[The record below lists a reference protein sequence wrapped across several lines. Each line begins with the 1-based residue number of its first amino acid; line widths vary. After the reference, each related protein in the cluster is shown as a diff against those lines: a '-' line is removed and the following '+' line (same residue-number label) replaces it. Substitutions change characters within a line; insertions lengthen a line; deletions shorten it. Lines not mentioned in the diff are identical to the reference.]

1 MKKTHEN
8 TAAARLALHISK
20 SFSRQLLYE
29 QLHTEVENI
38 YSLKMRKGIPLT
50 KGEINKIDTLS
61 IINTYYSPKQWII

>member
-1 MKKTHEN
+1 MRKTHEN
-8 TAAARLALHISK
+8 KEASRMALHISQ

-61 IINTYYSPKQWII
+61 IINTYYSPEQWIV